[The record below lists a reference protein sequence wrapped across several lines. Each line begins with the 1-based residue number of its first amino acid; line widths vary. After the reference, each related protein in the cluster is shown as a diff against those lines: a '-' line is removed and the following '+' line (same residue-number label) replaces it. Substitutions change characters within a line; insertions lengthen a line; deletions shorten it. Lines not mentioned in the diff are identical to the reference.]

1 MRPMSALGPMS
12 PDRWLVPGTPTFALY
27 FEELSWRFNTRQFDE
42 RTAQQLA
49 DRQIKRLM
57 ERVAQKHGRNDAA
70 TVEDLC
76 QDLKVRVA
84 EMDAASKYDPAKGS
98 PRDHLSG
105 IADMVGME
113 KFVRRKPPRAASLEA
128 VPEPTVD
135 GEQFG
140 LRVRRAERAD
150 LKRMLRCLT
159 PGERRAVEA
168 QFGRLPDSPPP
179 TSTRTRRPRRP
190 NDPDV
195 LRHVVEKLRK
205 WRGRR
210 RRQ

>member
-1 MRPMSALGPMS
+1 MRKKQVLS
-12 PDRWLVPGTPTFALY
+12 PPCLECWLIPGTRTFARY
-27 FEELSWRFNTRQFDE
+27 FDELNRQFTAGEIDAQ
-42 RTAQQLA
+42 TAQEGADDQIHQLM
-49 DRQIKRLM
+49 RH
-57 ERVAQKHGRNDAA
+57 VAKKHGRNDAA

-105 IADMVGME
+105 IADMLGME
-113 KFVRRKPPRAASLEA
+113 KFVRRKPPRATSLAS
-128 VPEPTVD
+128 VPEPCFD

-140 LRVRRAERAD
+140 LRMRRTERAQF
-150 LKRMLRCLT
+150 KRMVRSLT
-159 PGERRAVEA
+159 PGERRAVEDE
-168 QFGRLPDSPPP
+168 FGRLPDSPPP

-195 LRHVVEKLRK
+195 LRHIVEKLRK
-205 WRGRR
+205 WPGRR